1 MQKEKD
7 DLVNQ
12 LMTEINTLKQE
23 KDLYLDRY
31 QKTMKESMVERQ
43 RLERRMQV
51 NSFGNT
57 SDIMNMLKSI

>member
-1 MQKEKD
+1 
-7 DLVNQ
+7 
-12 LMTEINTLKQE
+12 MTEINTLKQE